1 MISIIKTGYTEYL
14 PASLAKPA
22 QPYIPPTPAWTE
34 YRRVESCATEPPTAT
49 WVTKIELV
57 VTSFFDEETGTWSY
71 TGIYKSVPSQSTVP
85 GKRTCSFST
94 VQIYHPASPGQPY
107 LPAVDAQPP
116 RVEQNRRLGWNSGA
130 VSVGSISGAG
140 GYTFQVPVDT
150 LGAVVGFTSG
160 ASTTHPGQIQHG
172 LYLSLGSARAIESG
186 VQVGTAGTYASGD
199 VLAVQRRLDGT
210 VVYLVDG
217 VELHTSATT
226 SYGVVSLGA
235 VLYAAGDSVS
245 GSEYILAAEGS
256 SSASMPAVAGLA
268 SDHATSSSAG
278 SMRPL
283 QQGGG
288 SFSFA
293 RIGSLNGTSSNRP
306 YAESSGAFSAMGG
319 AAYGPTVA
327 PTTCMVEH
335 FLFPMQGFST
345 GVEIAPSQ
353 SSGVMMPMIGLASN
367 RPYGEV
373 IGDVAPVV
381 GFSSGRNMFNVGD
394 AALTCPTMFASGT
407 GSARSR
413 NGASLSGGKATSS
426 GFFGGGASVSS
437 GYGFAYGSASSTGV
451 GQAALSSPRLTVSG
465 FGRVSFVGGSSIS
478 AKPGVVSGSFGG
490 RARSSAKPG
499 SVSASG
505 IVGAS
510 GRASVG
516 ALPPFVSAIGHEQNW
531 GYAVLTAPVGRMV
544 HGASASMSM
553 PRAFASGSFLSG
565 ATTGS
570 AYAVSLEAVGQVLPV
585 TRYTAYPF
593 VGIARFNGRNY
604 GVSSAGLFDLEAET
618 DNGAA
623 IAWSFTMSDGDMG
636 KQVKKNIASAFFS
649 GVMGENAMQFSISS
663 NLDATYS
670 YTPPPSR
677 VGESK
682 NHRVKFGRGNSDR
695 FAIIGVSGT
704 SRSEFHTIGLEVLD
718 SKRST

>member
-1 MISIIKTGYTEYL
+1 MSNLIKTGYTEYL
-14 PASLAKPA
+14 PGVLARPA
-22 QPYIPPTPAWTE
+22 QPYIAPRPAWTE
-34 YRRVESCATEPPTAT
+34 YRRVETCSTEPPTTAWT
-49 WVTKIELV
+49 TVITPTLRLV
-57 VTSFFDEETGTWSY
+57 VDGGVERWVLEYVVSAAESS
-71 TGIYKSVPSQSTVP
+71 IP
-85 GKRTCSFST
+85 GKKTCSFST
-94 VQIYHPASPGQPY
+94 VQVSHPATPGQPY

-130 VSVGSISGAG
+130 TSVGSISGAG

-150 LGAVVGFTSG
+150 LGAVVGFTS
-160 ASTTHPGQIQHG
+160 ATSPTHPGQIQHG
-172 LYLSLGSARAIESG
+172 LYFSRGSVRAIESG

-199 VLAVQRRLDGT
+199 VLAVQRRLYGM

-217 VELHTSATT
+217 VELHTSAAT
-226 SYGVVSLGA
+226 SSGVVSLGA

-245 GSEYILAAEGS
+245 GSVSESILATEGS
-256 SSASMPAVAGLA
+256 SSASMLAVAGLA
-268 SDHATSSSAG
+268 SDHATSSSTG

-306 YAESSGAFSAMGG
+306 YAESNGAFSAMGG

-373 IGDVAPVV
+373 IGDVAPVA

-394 AALTCPTMFASGT
+394 AALTGPTMFASGT
-407 GSARSR
+407 GSARIR
-413 NGASLSGGKATSS
+413 NGAALSGGKATSS

-437 GYGFAYGSASSTGV
+437 GSGFTSGSASSTGV
-451 GQAALSSPRLTVSG
+451 GRAALSSPRLTVSG
-465 FGRVSFVGGSSIS
+465 FGRVSFVGGGSIS

-499 SVSASG
+499 LVSGSG
-505 IVGAS
+505 IVGS
-510 GRASVG
+510 TGRASVG
-516 ALPPFVSAIGHEQNW
+516 ARPPFVSAIGHEQNW

-636 KQVKKNIASAFFS
+636 KQVKKNITSAFFS
-649 GVMGENAMQFSISS
+649 GVMGENAIQFSISS

-695 FAIIGVSGT
+695 FAIVGVSGT